1 MDLVAEG
8 VNEVVVLPVSYI
20 LQKVVPEQV
29 KQIDPKV
36 KWHVEYHKEGQK
48 WIHWASVLLSYV

>member
-36 KWHVEYHKEGQK
+36 K
-48 WIHWASVLLSYV
+48 